1 MKQTV
6 SIVLILLLALSLAAC
21 GNQAEP
27 TKIPTD
33 AERIVELSLEPQN
46 NSANEATAPQAPVVE
61 YSKEHYT
68 YSTIA
73 VDGRLSVNVD
83 ADVTYPSSLTMPI
96 ARVSANYF
104 TQEQATAY
112 FNYFFAGEQ
121 PIVVV
126 DHGAAKVTK
135 QFLRDLIAQYEQEI
149 ADGTIMLQQQLTE
162 EEAREEIK
170 KLEAQIPDAPETA
183 APDEISDGT
192 LLSGVYMNNDD
203 SEELLELNVETEDK
217 WFDLYTPADPTEH
230 AQGHLFFD
238 RKDYDSLYEA
248 TETKLEPNTSI
259 EGMSTTWDQAVALC
273 KEFLAVDGTADM
285 AVGEAFQLEK
295 DGKLEY
301 RFNFVRTVAGI
312 PLDVNYEATAYKG
325 VKTPWYYETL
335 SIIVDDKGI
344 YDIAWGSPVK
354 TTQIVSTATKVI
366 SVEQMKEI
374 FEATVVQTYEPNT
387 KRYDGYEWDASV
399 SVDNIVLSLL
409 RVRDASTDERT
420 GLYVP
425 AWVFYG
431 ATARAGYPDHNWSPQ
446 IVFAINAIDGSVINM
461 EMGY

>member
-1 MKQTV
+1 MKQTI
-6 SIVLILLLALSLAAC
+6 SIILILLLALSLAAC
-21 GNQAEP
+21 GNQVEP

-46 NSANEATAPQAPVVE
+46 DTANEATAPQAPVVE

-73 VDGRLSVNVD
+73 VDGRLSINVD

-170 KLEAQIPDAPETA
+170 ILEAQIPDAPETA

-192 LLSGVYMNNDD
+192 LLPGVFMNNDD
-203 SEELLELNVETEDK
+203 PEELLELNVETKDK
-217 WFDLYTPADPTEH
+217 WFDLYTPADPMGH
-230 AQGHLFFD
+230 AEGNFFYN
-238 RKDYDSLYEA
+238 KKGDSFYEA
-248 TETKLEPNTSI
+248 KETALVPNTSI
-259 EGMSTTWDQAVALC
+259 EGMHTTWDEALALC
-273 KEFLAVDGTADM
+273 KEFLAVNGTTNM

-295 DGKLEY
+295 DGKFAY
-301 RFNFVRTVAGI
+301 CFYFVRTVAGV
-312 PLDVNYEATAYKG
+312 PLAVNYETTAYKG
-325 VKTPWYYETL
+325 VKTPWDYEFL
-335 SIIVDDKGI
+335 SITIDDDGI
-344 YDIAWGSPVK
+344 YDVNWSAPVEIN
-354 TTQIVSTATKVI
+354 QIVSTAAKVI

-374 FEATVVQTYEPNT
+374 FEATVVQTYEPST
-387 KRYDGYEWDASV
+387 KRYDGFEWDASV

-431 ATARAGYPDHNWSPQ
+431 TTTQNGSPNHNWGPQ
-446 IVFAINAIDGSVINM
+446 IVFAINAIDGTVINM